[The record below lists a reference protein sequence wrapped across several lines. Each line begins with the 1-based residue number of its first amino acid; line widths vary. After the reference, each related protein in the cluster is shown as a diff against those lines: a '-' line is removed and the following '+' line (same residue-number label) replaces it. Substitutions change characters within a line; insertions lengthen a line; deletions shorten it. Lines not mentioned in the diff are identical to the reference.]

1 MFSTW
6 KNFQIIK
13 NLDPGR
19 LGEKKNFQRNIT
31 WLTIWS
37 LIMQPPLHHQAPDG
51 HKHAQYCTAYELFL
65 LLEWIQ
71 DNKMWIKCGPVSRLL
86 PAGVQK
92 TVKRCPSPHSQV
104 TDLHRTNRST
114 KCQAVWI
121 IQIEAYKSSPV
132 LVSTTR
138 HSRNL
143 AQLSKPLIYFLL
155 LLTLGKKDV
164 CP

>member
-6 KNFQIIK
+6 KQFRIIK
-13 NLDPGR
+13 HLDPGR
-19 LGEKKNFQRNIT
+19 LGEKNKKLPTKHNWINDM
-31 WLTIWS
+31 
-37 LIMQPPLHHQAPDG
+37 IMWPPLHHQPPDG

-71 DNKMWIKCGPVSRLL
+71 DNKMWTKCDPVSRLI

-92 TVKRCPSPHSQV
+92 TVKWCTSPHSQV

-164 CP
+164 CL